1 MNSEL
6 AIKYLLPEISLVAS
20 GIIALI
26 IDLILK
32 GKRKKPVAF
41 WNLLAL
47 LVISGFVINR
57 WSISGYCMNGLARLN
72 AVTNLFDMIFL
83 AAAFFT
89 VLLSISYLERVGYS
103 YGEFYSLL
111 LFSVAGMFV
120 MASAADLMVFFLGLE
135 LMSIPL
141 YIMVGLFR
149 TTKESN
155 EAAIK
160 YLLMGAFT
168 TAFIL
173 YGIALVFGA
182 TGTTKLSGI
191 AQALASGR
199 AIAQSVIF
207 LLAMILILVGFA
219 FKLALAPFHMWTPD
233 VYQGAPTPLT
243 GFMSVSV
250 KCAAYAALIAVL
262 AAMTPAAKEWTILLQ
277 FLAIIT
283 MTWGNIAAL
292 RQDNIKRML
301 AYSSIAHSGY
311 ILVGIV
317 SYGNAA
323 SSNLS
328 LSAVIFYL
336 VVYLFM
342 NIGAFA
348 SAMVVA
354 GEKDERYHI
363 DNYGGLSRRKP
374 LLALFISVFMF
385 SLMGIPPLAGFMGKF
400 QIFYAALKAGMAPL
414 AIIAVLNSVVS
425 VYYYLR
431 VILVMYMEKGDQPA
445 KEIHPTRV
453 ELAVIS
459 LFALCVI
466 ALGLFPSVI
475 MNVIT
480 NAVAG
485 L

>member
-6 AIKYLLPEISLVAS
+6 GIKYFLPEMSLVAS

-32 GKRKKPVAF
+32 GKRKTPVAL
-41 WNLLAL
+41 WNLFAIVLAA
-47 LVISGFVINR
+47 GFVITR
-57 WSISGYCMNGLARLN
+57 WSVSGYCMNGLARLN
-72 AVTNLFDMIFL
+72 PVANLFDMIFL

-89 VLLSISYLERVGYS
+89 VLLSISYLERIGYS

-135 LMSIPL
+135 LMSIAL

-149 TTKESN
+149 TRKESN

-160 YLLMGAFT
+160 YLIMGAFT

-182 TGTTKLSGI
+182 AGTTRLAGI

-199 AIAQSVIF
+199 AMAQSVIF
-207 LLAMILILVGFA
+207 LLAMILIIVGFA

-243 GFMSVSV
+243 GFMSVAV

-262 AAMTPAAKEWTILLQ
+262 AVMRPAVKEWTIILQ
-277 FLAIIT
+277 FLAIVT

-323 SSNLS
+323 SSQLS

-354 GEKDERYHI
+354 GEKDDLYHI
-363 DNYGGLSRRKP
+363 NNYKGLSRNKP
-374 LLALFISVFMF
+374 FLALFISVFMF

-400 QIFYAALKAGMAPL
+400 QVFYAALKAGMVPL

-453 ELAVIS
+453 EFAVIS

-480 NAVAG
+480 KAVVG
-485 L
+485 

>member
-6 AIKYLLPEISLVAS
+6 GIRYFLPEISLVVS

-32 GKRKKPVAF
+32 GKRKTPVAF
-41 WNLLAL
+41 WNLFAIL
-47 LVISGFVINR
+47 LTSGLVINR
-57 WSISGYCMNGLARLN
+57 WSISSYCMNGFARLN
-72 AVTNLFDMIFL
+72 TVTNLFDMIFL

-89 VLLSISYLERVGYS
+89 VLLSISYLKRVGYN
-103 YGEFYSLL
+103 YGEFYGLL

-135 LMSIPL
+135 LMSIAL

-149 TTKESN
+149 TRKESN

-160 YLLMGAFT
+160 YLIMGAFT

-173 YGIALVFGA
+173 YGIALMFGA
-182 TGTTKLSGI
+182 TGTTKLAGI
-191 AQALASGR
+191 AQALEAGR
-199 AIAQSVIF
+199 VQTQSVIF
-207 LLAMILILVGFA
+207 LLAMILIIVGFA

-243 GFMSVSV
+243 GFMSVAV
-250 KCAAYAALIAVL
+250 KGAAYAALIAVL
-262 AAMTPAAKEWTILLQ
+262 ASMTQASKEWTVLLQ

-292 RQDNIKRML
+292 RQDNMKRML

-311 ILVGIV
+311 ILVGITA
-317 SYGNAA
+317 YGNAA
-323 SSNLS
+323 VSNLS

-348 SAMVVA
+348 AAMVVA
-354 GEKDERYHI
+354 GAKDDLYHI
-363 DNYGGLSRRKP
+363 DTYKGLSRRKP
-374 LLALFISVFMF
+374 LLALLISIFMF

-400 QIFYAALKAGMAPL
+400 QIFYSAIKAGFVPL
-414 AIIAVLNSVVS
+414 AVIAVLNSVVS

-431 VILVMYMEKGDQPA
+431 VVLVIYMKNGDQPA
-445 KEIHPTRV
+445 NETKPTFI
-453 ELAVIS
+453 ELTVIG
-459 LFALCVI
+459 LFALCI
-466 ALGLFPSVI
+466 IGLGLFPSLI

-480 NAVAG
+480 KAIGA
-485 L
+485 